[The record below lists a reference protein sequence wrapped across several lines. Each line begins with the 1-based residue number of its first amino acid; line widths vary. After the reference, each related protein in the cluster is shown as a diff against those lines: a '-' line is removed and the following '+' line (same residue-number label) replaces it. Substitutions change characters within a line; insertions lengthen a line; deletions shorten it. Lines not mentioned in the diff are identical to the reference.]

1 MIETTEIIEVDREKI
16 RQMCLMDDEFFN
28 VCMDG
33 APDCVELILQII
45 MDKPDLKV
53 LKVETQRTIANID
66 YMQEF
71 ATLSSSDKTSVLNSM
86 T

>member
-1 MIETTEIIEVDREKI
+1 MKILCFKKILAQLRVIETAEIIEVDREKI

-45 MDKPDLKV
+45 MDKPDVKYSDL
-53 LKVETQRTIANID
+53 
-66 YMQEF
+66 
-71 ATLSSSDKTSVLNSM
+71 TLRV
-86 T
+86 